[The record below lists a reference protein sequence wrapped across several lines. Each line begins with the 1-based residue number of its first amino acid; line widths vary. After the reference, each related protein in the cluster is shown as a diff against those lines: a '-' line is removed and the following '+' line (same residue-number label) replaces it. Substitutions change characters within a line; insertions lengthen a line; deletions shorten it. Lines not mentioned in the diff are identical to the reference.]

1 MTLDDGLA
9 LYLDHCKVER
19 GLQPNTLLAYGRDLS
34 ALVKYL
40 DRIGLRRI
48 GEIEPRHL
56 LAFLVERS
64 EAGVGARSQAR
75 GLIAARGWFRYLRT
89 ERHLERDPAAELAL
103 PRLPRQLPHS
113 LHRDDVE
120 RLLAAP
126 DRRTRKGRRDAA
138 MLATLYATGLR
149 VSELCGLR
157 LADVQLDAGFLST
170 VGKGRK
176 ARLVPLGAGAV
187 ALLRDYL
194 AERACDDPR
203 GQQSPYLFLSNRSTR
218 MTRQAFWK
226 LIVGYAA
233 QAGIRAPLSPH
244 TLRHAFATHL
254 LDGGAELRAVQA
266 MLGHADIGT
275 TQIYTHVSRKRLA
288 EVLRQHHPRG

>member
-1 MTLDDGLA
+1 MTLDDALS

-19 GLQPNTLLAYGRDLS
+19 GLTPNTLAAYGRDLS
-34 ALVKYL
+34 QLVKYL
-40 DRIGLRRI
+40 DGIGLRQI
-48 GEIEPRHL
+48 GAVEMRHL
-56 LAFLVERS
+56 LAFLVERQ
-64 EAGVGARSQAR
+64 AGGAGARTQAR
-75 GLIAARGWFRYLRT
+75 GLIAARGWFRYLRL
-89 ERHLERDPAAELAL
+89 ERHVERDPSAELQL

-113 LHRDDVE
+113 LSREEVE

-126 DRRTRKGRRDAA
+126 HDLGTPKGRRDAA
-138 MLATLYATGLR
+138 MLMTLYATGLR

-157 LADVQLDAGFLST
+157 LADVQLDAGFVST

-176 ARLVPLGAGAV
+176 ARLVPLGGRAV
-187 ALLRDYL
+187 ALLRAYVP
-194 AERACDDPR
+194 ERALHDR
-203 GQQSPYLFLSNRSTR
+203 KQSPYLFLSSRGSK
-218 MTRQAFWK
+218 MSRQAFWK
-226 LIVGYAA
+226 LITGYAIK
-233 QAGIRAPLSPH
+233 AGITQPLSPH

-288 EVLRQHHPRG
+288 EVMKKHHPRG